1 MVKPEVPSV
10 TLEQKLFL
18 SHLSLAGELLTTPE
32 SHQLSPVQ
40 SVSTPQAHVT
50 PAASVLRVVP
60 SVMPQAGLGAGVVE
74 VEISASGGGAVFVH
88 TFTVCE
94 TPPMLRVS
102 SDVAVT
108 VVVDVHVLWHAPV
121 DQLPQSLLQ

>member
-1 MVKPEVPSV
+1 
-10 TLEQKLFL
+10 
-18 SHLSLAGELLTTPE
+18 
-32 SHQLSPVQ
+32 
-40 SVSTPQAHVT
+40 
-50 PAASVLRVVP
+50 
-60 SVMPQAGLGAGVVE
+60 MPQAGLGAGVVE